1 MLSTSVKSVLEIQK
15 KRSQRENEL
24 KNKLVG
30 IIKERI
36 NNYAKHG
43 QMKCVYRIPA
53 FVFGYSP
60 YNINEMTEFIYK
72 KLDSEGYYLIL
83 HHDYN
88 LFISWDVNDIK
99 RSQKKKEKH
108 RRKMDDLIPLM
119 SLKK

>member
-1 MLSTSVKSVLEIQK
+1 MLSTSVKSVLDIQK

-24 KNKLVG
+24 RLKLVG

-36 NNYAKHG
+36 NNYARHG
-43 QMKCVYRIPA
+43 QMKCIYKIPA
-53 FVFGYSP
+53 FVFGHSP
-60 YNINEMTEFIYK
+60 YNINEMTEYIFK
-72 KLDSEGYYLIL
+72 KLDNEGYYLVL
-83 HHDYN
+83 NYDYN

-99 RSQKKKEKH
+99 RSQRKKEKQ